1 MDAMT
6 IAKRLQGF
14 ARWSHPVGLPTP
26 DKTNV
31 ADRLKD
37 LTKRVNASKPVK
49 NRWGGK
55 DYPIDVADYGQFI
68 GALQTLQW
76 LFRDMGYEIHW
87 LTGAGLTYG
96 GSDYYSN
103 SQLFDRQGAKVVALV
118 AVGKDGSCF
127 RVTRDGTHLRYRA
140 FKDSARALTPLRSG
154 EDPGSRALSAGL
166 AKEIV
171 KIVSAGSKVDP
182 SDPKSLQRWG
192 RLINTLKPVFASP
205 LKARVKM
212 EFRKYRA

>member
-6 IAKRLQGF
+6 LARRLQGF
-14 ARWSHPVGLPTP
+14 RRWDSPVSVQSSAGS
-26 DKTNV
+26 DI

-76 LFRDMGYEIHW
+76 LLRDMGYEIHW
-87 LTGAGLTYG
+87 LTSGGLLYSG
-96 GSDYYSN
+96 HDYYN
-103 SQLFDRQGAKVVALV
+103 HSQIFDRQGAKVSALV
-118 AVGKDGSCF
+118 AVGKDGYSF
-127 RVTRDGTHLRYRA
+127 RVSRDGSTLRYRS
-140 FKDSARALTPLRSG
+140 FKDNGRALSPLRSG
-154 EDPGSRALSAGL
+154 VDPGSRALSSGL

-171 KIVSAGSKVDP
+171 KIASAGSKVDP

-192 RLINTLKPVFASP
+192 RIIGNLKPVLATP
-205 LKARVKM
+205 LKAKVKM
-212 EFRKYRA
+212 EFRKYRS